1 MRLDCRGKLINLNT
15 PKILGILNLTPDS
28 FYDGGKF
35 NVKDK
40 SLKQCEKML
49 REGATFIDVGAISTR
64 PGASDLNLE
73 TEKKR
78 LFPILEALI
87 LNFPNSLFSIDI
99 SVCTRSSDSATT
111 SFFSFSISSFCS
123 RSSKLSER
131 NSPNNFSTL

>member
-35 NVKDK
+35 NVRDK

-87 LNFPNSLFSIDI
+87 LNFPNSLFSIDTFRHEI
-99 SVCTRSSDSATT
+99 TEDDTVGNRGVFKGGTIGIRDR
-111 SFFSFSISSFCS
+111 FH
-123 RSSKLSER
+123 
-131 NSPNNFSTL
+131 